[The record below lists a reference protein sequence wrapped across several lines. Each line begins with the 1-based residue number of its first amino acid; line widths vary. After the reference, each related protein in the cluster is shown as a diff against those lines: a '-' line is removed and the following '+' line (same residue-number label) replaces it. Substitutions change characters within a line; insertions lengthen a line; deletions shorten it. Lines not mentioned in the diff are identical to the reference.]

1 MAKTIK
7 KTVKKKVAPK
17 PICVLNEVGHILRVY
32 LNKSGISVGGKPRDA
47 KAFCASLSKGSA
59 RKLRKALDAAGRR
72 DLVLETLS

>member
-1 MAKTIK
+1 MATTK
-7 KTVKKKVAPK
+7 KVVKKAVKTEK
-17 PICVLNEVGHILRVY
+17 PICVLDEAGHILRVY